1 MPYAGGYGASFDKR
15 KFGLVKAARVEKYR
29 GLVFASLSPE
39 VENLVDYL
47 AGAKYYI
54 DLFMDL
60 SPEGAV
66 ETRARHA

>member
-1 MPYAGGYGASFDKR
+1 MLMAMEAISTSASSDLIR
-15 KFGLVKAARVEKYR
+15 AARVEKYR

-39 VENLVDYL
+39 VEKLTDYL

-54 DLFMDL
+54 DLFMDF

-66 ETRARHA
+66 EDPLRNP